1 MANSKTIIS
10 ALALSAL
17 AAAAPSRSKTRFS
30 LTQVAVKVPAVHP
43 AAIYARAFTRLGFEV
58 PDHVALAARSG
69 WTDSVT
75 ANPSQYDVVYLTP
88 IQIGAS
94 VLQVALDTGSSNL
107 WVYTPDTPGIGTHA
121 TYDPQTG
128 RLMPGYRWHAIN
140 GIDIEFKGR
149 VFQDNVRVGHLRY
162 PNQAVQVVDM
172 IKPESSMHNP
182 LRNNDGILGLAF
194 SSRNSVRPIKQNTF
208 FANIKDK
215 LDIPV
220 FAACLK
226 HGVPGTF
233 DFGWI
238 DSQKYKEKLFWMPI
252 DNSKGLWNITIDGF
266 SVGGDPFNSNPFHA
280 IVDTGTSIN
289 LFQENIVKK
298 YYEKI
303 PDSSFSIL
311 NGGYT
316 FPCTPAS
323 TIPDFNLKLG
333 QYTAVISGKF
343 IKYMSNGTH
352 CYGGI
357 QTSPNSDYNVLG
369 DVFLKSYYVIFFDD
383 NINPQIA
390 IAPQA

>member
-140 GIDIEFKGR
+140 GIDIEFKG
-149 VFQDNVRVGHLRY
+149 
-162 PNQAVQVVDM
+162 PW
-172 IKPESSMHNP
+172 
-182 LRNNDGILGLAF
+182 
-194 SSRNSVRPIKQNTF
+194 
-208 FANIKDK
+208 
-215 LDIPV
+215 
-220 FAACLK
+220 
-226 HGVPGTF
+226 VPGTF

-238 DSQKYKEKLFWMPI
+238 DSQKYKEKLFWMSI